1 MHALRCYFFLG
12 SVFKVL
18 EEMLMAADRMDEIDH
33 FLGVL
38 GYVLLLGFPLAPLSG
53 TVIDFTM
60 GFFVKSDMV
69 SYITYISCKGAK
81 KYNLNCSN
89 LSVQE
94 RLRRKLIPFRTSIQH
109 WLQ

>member
-33 FLGVL
+33 FLQIL

-69 SYITYISCKGAK
+69 RYTLYIIQYIIYC
-81 KYNLNCSN
+81 
-89 LSVQE
+89 
-94 RLRRKLIPFRTSIQH
+94 I
-109 WLQ
+109 